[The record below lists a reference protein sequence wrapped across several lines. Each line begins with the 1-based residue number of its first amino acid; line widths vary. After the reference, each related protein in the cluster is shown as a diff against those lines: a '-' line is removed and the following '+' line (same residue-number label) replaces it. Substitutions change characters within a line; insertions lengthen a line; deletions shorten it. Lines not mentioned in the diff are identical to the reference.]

1 MPELVERF
9 VLVRLVDDGENNSI
23 LVSLMPIPYRQVE
36 PKQTLILLISLQRL
50 AQDSCS
56 CIPCYPLIK

>member
-9 VLVRLVDDGENNSI
+9 VLVRLIDDGANNSI

-50 AQDSCS
+50 AQDS
-56 CIPCYPLIK
+56 

>member
-23 LVSLMPIPYRQVE
+23 LVNLMPIPYRQVE
-36 PKQTLILLISLQRL
+36 PKQTFILLISLQCL
-50 AQDSCS
+50 A
-56 CIPCYPLIK
+56 